1 MTTSTPRTTTGPT
14 PAAGAATGADGRP
27 RVHGPNGSAAPL
39 TGSTG
44 TAESPRGPGLHG
56 SSARAASTA
65 PGTARTTRT
74 GAAAEGTAPAGA
86 SPRPGIAGSG
96 SPRTAGS
103 GSAGTGPGRGS
114 ARPGGTGPGAVRPGR
129 RHDRR
134 RPPTA
139 VHRGGGPHHWFAE
152 RLLAVLSGRRPV
164 HSLIGHTIGPAYDQ
178 LITLAPADP
187 PHERPYE
194 RPYEAR
200 RLSPVLH
207 GCGRFT
213 PGPGVIEAFARIA
226 TGDRLTALA
235 FRLEQGPDL
244 RWRCAAVELQGP
256 RP

>member
-1 MTTSTPRTTTGPT
+1 MPTSTPHTTEST
-14 PAAGAATGADGRP
+14 
-27 RVHGPNGSAAPL
+27 
-39 TGSTG
+39 TGST
-44 TAESPRGPGLHG
+44 TEPTSPEPTGPGPARRLAPTG
-56 SSARAASTA
+56 SA
-65 PGTARTTRT
+65 
-74 GAAAEGTAPAGA
+74 
-86 SPRPGIAGSG
+86 SG
-96 SPRTAGS
+96 SLRTVGSAG
-103 GSAGTGPGRGS
+103 AGTGPGRGS
-114 ARPGGTGPGAVRPGR
+114 ARPASTGPGTARPGR

-139 VHRGGGPHHWFAE
+139 VHRGSGPHHWFAE

-187 PHERPYE
+187 PHERPYD
-194 RPYEAR
+194 AR

-244 RWRCAAVELQGP
+244 RWRCAAVELHGP

>member
-1 MTTSTPRTTTGPT
+1 MTTSTTRTTETTLGTGPT
-14 PAAGAATGADGRP
+14 GTTGSL
-27 RVHGPNGSAAPL
+27 RVP
-39 TGSTG
+39 GSTG
-44 TAESPRGPGLHG
+44 SAGSTTGTSATGPIRSAAYTGSAGSTPPRTAQPNRTPAPTGTGTGTGTSR
-56 SSARAASTA
+56 R
-65 PGTARTTRT
+65 PGTAT
-74 GAAAEGTAPAGA
+74 GGG
-86 SPRPGIAGSG
+86 SPRPAGSAGAGPGRG
-96 SPRTAGS
+96 SA
-103 GSAGTGPGRGS
+103 GSAGTGPG
-114 ARPGGTGPGAVRPGR
+114 GARPGR

-139 VHRGGGPHHWFAE
+139 VHRGSAPHHWFAE

-187 PHERPYE
+187 PQEHPYE
-194 RPYEAR
+194 RPYGAR

-207 GCGRFT
+207 GCGRFI

>member
-1 MTTSTPRTTTGPT
+1 MPTSAPRTTESTGATT
-14 PAAGAATGADGRP
+14 PAPARP
-27 RVHGPNGSAAPL
+27 
-39 TGSTG
+39 T
-44 TAESPRGPGLHG
+44 SP
-56 SSARAASTA
+56 
-65 PGTARTTRT
+65 
-74 GAAAEGTAPAGA
+74 APAGA
-86 SPRPGIAGSG
+86 RPGNGAGAARRPGTTG
-96 SPRTAGS
+96 SS
-103 GSAGTGPGRGS
+103 SGTGPGRGS
-114 ARPGGTGPGAVRPGR
+114 ARPTGTGPGTGPGPGTARPGR

-139 VHRGGGPHHWFAE
+139 VHRGSGPHHWFAE

-187 PHERPYE
+187 PHEPAYD
-194 RPYEAR
+194 AR

-244 RWRCAAVELQGP
+244 RWRCAAVELHGP

>member
-1 MTTSTPRTTTGPT
+1 MPTSAPRT
-14 PAAGAATGADGRP
+14 
-27 RVHGPNGSAAPL
+27 

-44 TAESPRGPGLHG
+44 
-56 SSARAASTA
+56 ST
-65 PGTARTTRT
+65 
-74 GAAAEGTAPAGA
+74 TAPARPT
-86 SPRPGIAGSG
+86 SPAPTGSGSG

-103 GSAGTGPGRGS
+103 AGAGTGPGRGS
-114 ARPGGTGPGAVRPGR
+114 ARPTSTGPGTTRPGTTRPGR

-139 VHRGGGPHHWFAE
+139 VHRGSGPHHWFAE

-187 PHERPYE
+187 PHESAYD
-194 RPYEAR
+194 AR

-244 RWRCAAVELQGP
+244 RWRCAAVELHGP